1 MTGSATADHAA
12 NAAAALAAAALAE
25 AVRRNLTAPGSV
37 PPAEQFHLMLADRV
51 ANDQP
56 VTRRQL
62 KRR

>member
-1 MTGSATADHAA
+1 MTGSATAHHAA

-25 AVRRNLTAPGSV
+25 AVRRNLIAPGSV

-51 ANDQP
+51 ANDHP
-56 VTRRQL
+56 VAGHPL